1 MAIEYKIL
9 VIYVGVAGIRGEDI
23 PDFVS
28 QISQRITPKTFEGEI
43 ILVPTQS
50 PDTRIECI
58 NPKYITE
65 PELIQEHTELM
76 KKLKYELQHQ
86 LNQLKQDENE

>member
-1 MAIEYKIL
+1 MEKEYKIL

-23 PDFVS
+23 PDFVQ

-65 PELIQEHTELM
+65 DVLIQEHTELM
-76 KKLKYELQHQ
+76 KKLKFELQHQ
-86 LNQLKQDENE
+86 LDQLKQNEDE

>member
-1 MAIEYKIL
+1 MEKEYKIL

-23 PDFVS
+23 RDFVQQVS
-28 QISQRITPKTFEGEI
+28 QKITPKTFEGEI
-43 ILVPTQS
+43 IIVPTQS

-65 PELIQEHTELM
+65 EQLIQDNTELM
-76 KKLKYELQHQ
+76 KKLKFELQHQ
-86 LNQLKQDENE
+86 LDQLKQNDE

>member
-1 MAIEYKIL
+1 MEKEYKIL

-23 PDFVS
+23 PDFVQ

-58 NPKYITE
+58 NSKYITE
-65 PELIQEHTELM
+65 DVLIQEHTELM
-76 KKLKYELQHQ
+76 KKLK
-86 LNQLKQDENE
+86 